1 MQCDVLPN
9 FSISSTLKKF
19 NLKSKP
25 GGLDL
30 SWRGLHRDSWSRHCQ
45 DVSLDARENLN
56 SFKKLVSTMYNLNRF
71 QKLILTVETPRLNEM
86 STIYNIDGRHFRF
99 RDFGS
104 ERWCRGKINI
114 SWSQWRLL
122 DCWDFSIVETS
133 RLSRLLDCWDK
144 LFEIVEIF
152 STVKTFFLPVSE
164 LRVSIETTSRQIE
177 TPRLRF
183 STFSRFAAN
192 LNQHFQLFLCCGT

>member
-133 RLSRLLDCWDK
+133 RLSRLLDCRDF
-144 LFEIVEIF
+144 LIVET
-152 STVKTFFLPVSE
+152 SFLK
-164 LRVSIETTSRQIE
+164 L
-177 TPRLRF
+177 LRF
-183 STFSRFAAN
+183 SQPLKLSFCQCLNWESRSRPRRDK
-192 LNQHFQLFLCCGT
+192 LRPPGLGSQPFQGLRQT

>member
-1 MQCDVLPN
+1 MIINWALN
-9 FSISSTLKKF
+9 RSLRLYSNSYLT
-19 NLKSKP
+19 P

-30 SWRGLHRDSWSRHCQ
+30 SWRGLHRDSRSRHCQ

-56 SFKKLVSTMYNLNRF
+56 SFKKLVSTMDNLDRF

-114 SWSQWRLL
+114 SWSRWRLL
-122 DCWDFSIVETS
+122 DCRDFLIVETS
-133 RLSRLLDCWDK
+133 FLK
-144 LFEIVEIF
+144 L
-152 STVKTFFLPVSE
+152 
-164 LRVSIETTSRQIE
+164 
-177 TPRLRF
+177 LRF
-183 STFSRFAAN
+183 SRPLKLSFCQCLNWESRSRPRRDK
-192 LNQHFQLFLCCGT
+192 LRPPGLGSQPFQGLRQT